1 MPVPLRYVTC
11 QDFPQVEMG
20 QSIRTAVQL
29 ALPWGD
35 ATAETSLTFRGP
47 ADDPDFERYEV
58 LHQVERDVDAFYN
71 QELVKRILENRR
83 FFAFY
88 NRTRQYFLVGA
99 RRKDAI
105 GVFERLTKIDPPI
118 HARSDDFDLR
128 RALDLGKTTGGYFG
142 KLKIAK
148 VRTAAVFGSTTVV
161 ESEEW
166 DHYASLGE
174 LTVVYMQVMAEDGET
189 RTLMLMPDR
198 SVLLMKDTGDGTNLR
213 FVADM
218 QVDID
223 NLLKQPPKLDE

>member
-1 MPVPLRYVTC
+1 MPVPLRYITC
-11 QDFPQVEMG
+11 EDFPQVEVH
-20 QSIRTAVQL
+20 QSISTAVHL

-35 ATAETSLTFRGP
+35 TTAETSLTFLGP
-47 ADDPDFERYEV
+47 ADDPSFERYEV
-58 LHQVERDVDAFYN
+58 LHQVEREVDAFYN
-71 QELVKRILENRR
+71 QQLVKRILENRR

-88 NRTRQYFLVGA
+88 NRDRRYFLVGA
-99 RRKDAI
+99 RRKDAL
-105 GVFERLTKIDPPI
+105 GVFDRLTKVDPAI
-118 HARSDDFDLR
+118 HASSDDIDLR
-128 RALDLGKTTGGYFG
+128 KVLDLGKTTGGYFG

-166 DHYASLGE
+166 DHYANLGE
-174 LTVVYMQVMAEDGET
+174 LTVVYMQVMADDGET

-198 SVLLMKDTGDGTNLR
+198 SVLLMKDTGDGPNLR

-223 NLLKQPPKLDE
+223 SLLNQPPHLGR